1 MKPSCC
7 FLIRPVASWAV
18 VETAF
23 DSVRGRGRIAD
34 RTTLAAAAESVG
46 AFAVDES
53 EVTAA
58 GIAVAIESSS
68 DSE

>member
-23 DSVRGRGRIAD
+23 DSVRGRGRRAD
-34 RTTLAAAAESVG
+34 RTILAAAVGSVAASAAGGSG
-46 AFAVDES
+46 AI
-53 EVTAA
+53 AA
-58 GIAVAIESSS
+58 GIVAAIESSS
-68 DSE
+68 GSE